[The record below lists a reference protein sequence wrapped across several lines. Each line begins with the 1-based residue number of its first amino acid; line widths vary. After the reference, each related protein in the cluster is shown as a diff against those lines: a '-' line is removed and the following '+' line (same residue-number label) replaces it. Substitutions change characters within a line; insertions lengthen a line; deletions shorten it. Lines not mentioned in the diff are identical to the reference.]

1 MLTECWWL
9 QVKAAVVEKAD
20 KRLLQMVSEEI
31 TNMRNLYDNREDALR
46 TDMVGNFAVVKS
58 VPSPYPHP

>member
-1 MLTECWWL
+1 M
-9 QVKAAVVEKAD
+9 KAAVVEKAD